1 MLDVGTP
8 LKTKSEALRTAY
20 LDAEATRKDVEIAA
34 RD

>member
-8 LKTKSEALRTAY
+8 LKTKSEALITAFD
-20 LDAEATRKDVEIAA
+20 DAETTRKDVEIAA